1 LEHFFD
7 WFERQSGPGRPWLI
21 LGKGPTFALRDRYEL
36 RDYHLLSLNHAVRE
50 QPVLLAHMID
60 LDVVDACGDALLQQA
75 RYVVLP
81 WYPHAENAAGTRSLE
96 QVVPTHPILRRLA
109 DEGRLLWYDLSTAPR
124 RHGPGPVVQATY
136 FSAEAAVSLLALA
149 GVRRV
154 RSLGVDGGS
163 GYSTDFDDL
172 TDRTL
177 LANGQPGFDLQF
189 GGIARTILHT
199 GVDFAPLDQPAP
211 IMVHA
216 ATAEGSSLPD
226 RVLEFSVRKHTSMS
240 VRVQWIRSP
249 GESGTGAADVT
260 DAAGTWNPGEL
271 RRAIALRSGAL
282 VLDDL
287 RRLWARPLEREVVE
301 VPRRSGTGGTA
312 VSPAIAVVT
321 ASDARS
327 LATLIRGAEPG
338 HAVPVAATLPAS
350 WNRCDHFEEG
360 DTSLLCY
367 ATPGLQPWIS
377 RAHPF
382 GHLWVA
388 TLIEAVET
396 GFVTLDQIRSDVRQ
410 GHVRPSLLEQ
420 VERGDPESLLVSW
433 SARRRDAEF
442 TPPSG
447 ASPKVP
453 GLLEDSLLVL
463 RALARHARRQ
473 VGVYR
478 RRRTA

>member
-1 LEHFFD
+1 LRTR
-7 WFERQSGPGRPWLI
+7 FELS
-21 LGKGPTFALRDRYEL
+21 
-36 RDYHLLSLNHAVRE
+36 DYRLLSLNHAVRE

-75 RYVVLP
+75 GYVVLP
-81 WYPHAENAAGTRSLE
+81 WYPNADNAPGTRSLE
-96 QVVPTHPILRRLA
+96 QLVPSHAILRRLA
-109 DEGRLLWYDLSTAPR
+109 DDGRLLWYDLSTAPR
-124 RHGPGPVVQATY
+124 RHGPGPVVQASY

-149 GVRRV
+149 GVRTV
-154 RSLGVDGGS
+154 RSLGVDGGA
-163 GYSTDFDDL
+163 GYSTDFEDL
-172 TDRTL
+172 ADRTL

-189 GGIARTILHT
+189 GGIARTILRT

-211 IMVHA
+211 IVVHA
-216 ATAEGSSLPD
+216 AATEGSSLPD

-240 VRVQWIRSP
+240 VRVQWIRSAAR
-249 GESGTGAADVT
+249 GEAAAVNVT
-260 DAAGTWNPGEL
+260 DDSATWSPGEL

-282 VLDDL
+282 VFDDL

-301 VPRRSGTGGTA
+301 VPRGRGAGGPP

-321 ASDARS
+321 AGDARR
-327 LATLIRGAEPG
+327 LATLIRGAESER
-338 HAVPVAATLPAS
+338 AVPVAATLPAS
-350 WNRCDHFEEG
+350 WNRCDRFEEG
-360 DTSLLCY
+360 DTSLLLY